1 MRNIAQ
7 LLAFILS
14 IYNMLIIIRILLMWI
29 RLPQGEASSVNFGEL
44 LGKIVDPY
52 LNLFKG
58 IGFLKRGRF
67 DLTPLAAFMVLNIL
81 QRIFSTYAV
90 TGTITV
96 GYVLALIFQSLWWSL
111 GSLLLGL
118 LCVVLAIRLYFCYR
132 RTPNSIQYI
141 TMLDSWT
148 SWIVDPIHR
157 VVFGGKEVSDR
168 LLILTSLI
176 LMVLLYAGL
185 SIGLNFLIGWLMDLR
200 F

>member
-1 MRNIAQ
+1 MRTIAQ

-14 IYNMLIIIRILLMWI
+14 IYNMLIIIRILLLWI
-29 RLPQGEASSVNFGEL
+29 RLPQGTASVVNFSEL

-58 IGFLKRGRF
+58 IGILRRGRF

-90 TGTITV
+90 TGQITL

-132 RTPNSIQYI
+132 RTQNSIQYI
-141 TMLDSWT
+141 TMLDT
-148 SWIVDPIHR
+148 WINWILDPIHQM
-157 VVFGGKEVSDR
+157 VFGGKEVSDR
-168 LLILTSLI
+168 ILISTTLILC
-176 LMVLLYAGL
+176 VLLYAGL
-185 SIGLNFLIGWLMDLR
+185 SIGINFLTGWLMALR

>member
-29 RLPQGEASSVNFGEL
+29 KLPQGEAYGVNFSEL

-58 IGFLKRGRF
+58 IGLLHLGRF

-81 QRIFSTYAV
+81 QRVFSTYAA
-90 TGTITV
+90 TGNITF

-141 TMLDSWT
+141 TMLDSWI
-148 SWIVDPIHR
+148 SWIIDPIHR

-168 LLILTSLI
+168 TLILTSLI

-185 SIGLNFLIGWLMDLR
+185 SIGINFLTGWLIDLR